1 MKRPGLEGEPIGT
14 AAIDLFASGMGVFIL
29 MALLFMVFFANTA
42 RQAATP
48 APACPTP
55 VPCPDVPAC
64 PPPVQCPEPAPPC
77 PEIAACPA
85 CPVAEETPCPDP
97 VCPDCPVCPKLPTPI
112 ARTPTPCPVCPEV
125 PEPAPP
131 CPELPATPLPE
142 LDLVIVLDST
152 GSMRFEIDALKRE
165 LHILADV
172 LERMVPSL
180 GVGVVTFND
189 RQEVPVTREFKLRRL
204 TGRDDAMRDIQRFLR
219 TIEAGDAGGT
229 NPDVEEAVFTAL
241 TAAVNTSFRAGVTQ
255 RVIVVITD
263 ALAYDD
269 EVEASMQLAQR
280 FSALPGSKIS
290 TVHVRDNRA
299 SASYLNNLA
308 EAGGGVFVPDRGTI
322 LANVLLGIL

>member
-1 MKRPGLEGEPIGT
+1 MKRPGIEGEPIGT

-42 RQAATP
+42 RQTVVP
-48 APACPTP
+48 APSCPTP
-55 VPCPDVPAC
+55 LPCPDTPSC
-64 PPPVQCPEPAPPC
+64 PPPVQCPTPAPPC
-77 PEIAACPA
+77 PQIAACPA
-85 CPVAEETPCPDP
+85 CPAIPELVCPD
-97 VCPDCPVCPKLPTPI
+97 VACPDCPVCPKVPTPI
-112 ARTPTPCPVCPEV
+112 ARAPEPCPVCSD
-125 PEPAPP
+125 PEPVPA
-131 CPELPATPLPE
+131 CPEEPSTPLPE

-180 GVGVVTFND
+180 GIGVVTFND
-189 RQEVPVTREFKLRRL
+189 RQETPVMREFKLRRL
-204 TGRDDAMRDIQRFLR
+204 TGREDAMRDIQRFLR
-219 TIEAGDAGGT
+219 TIEAGDARGA
-229 NPDVEEAVFTAL
+229 NPDVEEAVLTAL
-241 TAAVNTSFRAGVTQ
+241 TAAVNTSFRPSVTQ

-269 EVEASMQLAQR
+269 EVPESLRLARRFAS
-280 FSALPGSKIS
+280 SPGYKIS
-290 TVHVRDNRA
+290 TVHVRDNND
-299 SASYLNNLA
+299 SANYLTALA